1 MKISLVIP
9 AYNEE
14 NFIGKC
20 IDSVIALHDDRIL
33 EIIVVDNAST
43 DRTAE
48 VAGQRQGVKVV
59 REDRKGTNMARQRG
73 LQEASGDFVAYID
86 SDTVMPEGWVDKAG
100 EIFSKDSRIVS
111 LSGPYRYYDG
121 PKIQNLII
129 ELLWYMFAPV
139 MYRLAGYMVLGGNFI
154 AKKSALMA
162 MGGLDTSI
170 KFYGDDTDIARRL
183 HKQGKV
189 VFRMDFF
196 IYSSSRRFSKEGAI
210 KITLLYAINFL
221 WGVIFRRPL
230 TR

>member
-14 NFIGKC
+14 KYIGQC
-20 IDSVIALHDDRIL
+20 LDSVLRNSDPRII
-33 EIIVVDNAST
+33 EIIVVDNGSS

-48 VAGQRQGVKVV
+48 VAKERQGVRVV
-59 REDRKGTNMARQRG
+59 LEERKGTNMARQRG
-73 LQEASGDFVAYID
+73 LQESSGDFVAYID
-86 SDTVMPEGWVDKAG
+86 ADTIMPKDWTEKA
-100 EIFSKDSRIVS
+100 EKIFSKDSRIVS

-121 PKIQNLII
+121 PKIQNRII
-129 ELLWYMFAPV
+129 EILWYMFAPL

-154 AKKSALMA
+154 AKRSALMA

-196 IYSSSRRFSKEGAI
+196 IYSSSRRFSKEGPI

-221 WGVIFRRPL
+221 WAVIFRRPL